1 MSEVIKSELDLKR
14 EDLEK
19 LEKKYEEKT
28 EELKLLEKNDG
39 GILHEDIK
47 KAVDNNDVKTLKY
60 NFCDCLDGDPNFVKS
75 RKDYEYCKSKGRLFV
90 THEDLH
96 NMSLDSVDDSY
107 WVQLKKDFMINPSV
121 KRFEHMIEAAK
132 IFYKDRIGRIEKN
145 RKDKI
150 AQKQHELDDLKSKCE
165 QRRIE
170 LGNLERRERERLE
183 KINREKEYD
192 QEQSASALLDNNN
205 QDQEFYIANPNMQCG
220 NYAHNDNRN
229 KKSAD
234 SVSHGQYNG
243 GSGEENEVVR
253 RSERR
258 NHTNGYSQGC
268 NSINS
273 NINKKAAGNSCGQ
286 NKFGSPHSYDK
297 REFFKEDGTRCVSER
312 RNPPTNDESYQSD
325 DDFGYN
331 VGNNVGKA
339 VGAVVEV
346 GGAVVGA
353 AFNVFGSA
361 VEEFAS
367 FIPGPEPGTS
377 RKPASN
383 PNHGDSF
390 KNKKGSNGKNRGGRG

>member
-19 LEKKYEEKT
+19 LKKKYEEKT

-165 QRRIE
+165 QRSIE
-170 LGNLERRERERLE
+170 LGNLEKREKERLE

-205 QDQEFYIANPNMQCG
+205 QEQECYIADQNMPCG
-220 NYAHNDNRN
+220 NRV
-229 KKSAD
+229 
-234 SVSHGQYNG
+234 SV
-243 GSGEENEVVR
+243 EENEVVC

-258 NHTNGYSQGC
+258 NHTNGYSQGS

-286 NKFGSPHSYDK
+286 HDRSSVEENEVV
-297 REFFKEDGTRCVSER
+297 RRSER
-312 RNPPTNDESYQSD
+312 RNPPTNNESYQSD
-325 DDFGYN
+325 DDYDYDYD
-331 VGNNVGKA
+331 VGQKCAEGLEFLGNMA
-339 VGAVVEV
+339 VGAAKVVGSV
-346 GGAVVGA
+346 FVGA
-353 AFNVFGSA
+353 ASSIF
-361 VEEFAS
+361 
-367 FIPGPEPGTS
+367 GPEPRTS

-390 KNKKGSNGKNRGGRG
+390 KNRRGSNGKNRGGRG